1 MGYAI
6 VVYDFNVKRVSKAL
20 RTLRKYLHWVQNSVF
35 EGEITE
41 GKLRQLELELRRV
54 MDETEDSVIIYYFRT
69 RKYQTRRIL
78 GLNKGPDGDIM
89 MV

>member
-6 VVYDFNVKRVSKAL
+6 VVYDFKVNRVAKAL

-41 GKLRQLELELRRV
+41 GKLRQLELELKEI
-54 MDETEDSVIIYYFRT
+54 MNEKEDSVIIYYFRT
-69 RKYQTRRIL
+69 RKYQTRKII
-78 GLNKGPDGDIM
+78 GINKGPEDEIM
-89 MV
+89 LV